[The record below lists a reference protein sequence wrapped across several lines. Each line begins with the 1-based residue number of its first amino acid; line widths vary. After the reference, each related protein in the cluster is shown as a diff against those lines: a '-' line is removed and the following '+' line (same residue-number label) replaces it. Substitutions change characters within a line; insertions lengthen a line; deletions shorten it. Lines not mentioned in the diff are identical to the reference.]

1 LLVIR
6 VLTNVSSVQVIFGLS
21 LQPAIVVLAREH
33 KPAVQQFFELTRTFF
48 KGVLMSLE
56 KIPQLICPAGS
67 LPALKAAI
75 DNGADAVYLGYK
87 NDTNARN
94 FAGLNFDEKAMR
106 EGIRY
111 AQSRGR
117 RVLLAINTFAQPGRD
132 ADWQRAVDG
141 AAELGV
147 DAVILADVGLLD
159 YAARRYPDLRLHLSV
174 QGSATSYEAVNFAQ
188 REFGVRRAVL
198 PRVLTLAQVENVIRN
213 TTVEIEVFGFGSLC
227 VMNEGRCWLSSYAT
241 GESPNTVGACSPA
254 KYVKWEKT
262 PGQMTTRLNGILIDR
277 FDDNESA
284 GYPTLCKGR
293 FEVNGETYY
302 ALEEPTSLNV
312 LEILPEIARIGVA
325 AIKVEGRQRSP
336 TYVAQVT
343 KNMRAALDALARE
356 GEQYRVK
363 PAWQSKLSKVAE
375 GSQATLGAY
384 NRPWR

>member
-1 LLVIR
+1 
-6 VLTNVSSVQVIFGLS
+6 
-21 LQPAIVVLAREH
+21 
-33 KPAVQQFFELTRTFF
+33 
-48 KGVLMSLE
+48 MSLE

-363 PAWQSKLSKVAE
+363 PAWQSELSKVAE